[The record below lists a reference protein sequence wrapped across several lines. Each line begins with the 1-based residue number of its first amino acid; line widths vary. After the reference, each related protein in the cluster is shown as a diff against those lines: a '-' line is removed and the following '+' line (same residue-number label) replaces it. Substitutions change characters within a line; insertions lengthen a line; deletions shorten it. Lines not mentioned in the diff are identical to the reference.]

1 MYGAVECQWLQK
13 QMDKQV
19 RLGVI
24 QELVRGLDPD
34 PTFVSNILL
43 VQGG

>member
-1 MYGAVECQWLQK
+1 
-13 QMDKQV
+13 MDKQV

-24 QELVRGLDPD
+24 LKLVRGVDPD
-34 PTFVSNILL
+34 PTFVSYIVL